1 MGALLQQLRGIVKA
15 SEHSGEQST
24 PAQSDSSSAL
34 NATAAPV
41 EETRSAGVTVR
52 PRGERIG
59 RILLVILIAVV
70 AGYFTA
76 ITAQPKF
83 VTTDYEY
90 LWRGA
95 RLWSEGIDPYSVR
108 PRAAWLHLWPLF
120 DRLFYPMPALLVVAP
135 FAAWPLATSQ
145 VLFVALACALLAW
158 RLSRHALWPLLIF
171 LTPSMW
177 MAAFIGQWSPWLT
190 LAMLIPGAGFLFAC
204 KPTLGLACFVYRP
217 TWRAFMSGFGITLI
231 SLALMPHWPWEW
243 LENLAYVQRHPPA
256 IMTPGGWIL
265 GLALLRWRQREARL
279 LFAFACVPQLLF
291 FADQL
296 PLFLVARNRREAMLY
311 TLSGI
316 VVGSIWVSRHFMR
329 YAAVQLT
336 GPYVMLACY
345 LPALWIVLRRP
356 NVSLPDHA

>member
-1 MGALLQQLRGIVKA
+1 VGTVLR
-15 SEHSGEQST
+15 ELPRST
-24 PAQSDSSSAL
+24 PIEIAPYPPIASRPSS
-34 NATAAPV
+34 
-41 EETRSAGVTVR
+41 EQAGRV
-52 PRGERIG
+52 
-59 RILLVILIAVV
+59 LLVALIAIV

-83 VTTDYEY
+83 VTTDFEY

-95 RLWSEGIDPYSVR
+95 RLWSAGIDPYSMR

-120 DRLFYPMPALLVVAP
+120 DRLFYPLPALLVVGP
-135 FAAWPLATSQ
+135 FAAWSLATSQ
-145 VLFVALACALLAW
+145 ILFVGLASALLAW
-158 RLSRHALWPLLIF
+158 RLSRDALWPLLIF

-190 LAMLIPGAGFLFAC
+190 LATLVPGAGFLLAC
-204 KPTLGLACFVYRP
+204 KPTLGLACFLYRP
-217 TWRAFMSGFGITLI
+217 TWRAVASGCAIVLV
-231 SLALMPHWPWEW
+231 SLALMPGWPREW

-265 GLALLRWRQREARL
+265 ALALLRWRQREARL
-279 LFAFACVPQLLF
+279 LLAFACVPQLLF

-296 PLFLVARNRREAMLY
+296 PLFLVARNRREALLY

-316 VVGSIWVSRHFMR
+316 VVGSIWAARHFMR

-345 LPALWIVLRRP
+345 IPALWIVLRRP
-356 NVSLPDHA
+356 NDAHPDPT

>member
-1 MGALLQQLRGIVKA
+1 MQRESSTARQVTTAPTDGAPTA
-15 SEHSGEQST
+15 SI
-24 PAQSDSSSAL
+24 
-34 NATAAPV
+34 
-41 EETRSAGVTVR
+41 TVR
-52 PRGERIG
+52 PVGEQIG
-59 RILLVILIAVV
+59 RLLLVVLIAVV

-95 RLWSEGIDPYSVR
+95 RLWSEGVDPYSVR
-108 PRAAWLHLWPLF
+108 PRAGWLHLWPLF
-120 DRLFYPMPALLVVAP
+120 DRLFYPLPALMVVAP
-135 FAAWPLATSQ
+135 FAAWSLATSQ
-145 VLFVALACALLAW
+145 IMFVSLACALLAW
-158 RLSRHALWPLLIF
+158 RMSRDELWPLLIF

-177 MAAFIGQWSPWLT
+177 MTAFIGQWSPWLT
-190 LAMLIPGAGFLFAC
+190 LAMLVPGAGFLLAC

-217 TWRAFMSGFGITLI
+217 TWRAVASGCAILLL

-243 LENLAYVQRHPPA
+243 LENLAYVQKHPPA
-256 IMTPGGWIL
+256 ILTPGGWIIA
-265 GLALLRWRQREARL
+265 LAVLRWRQREARL
-279 LFAFACVPQLLF
+279 LLAFACVPQLLF

-296 PLFLVARNRREAMLY
+296 PLFLVARNRREALLY
-311 TLSGI
+311 SLSGI

-356 NVSLPDHA
+356 NVSLPDRA

>member
-1 MGALLQQLRGIVKA
+1 MLRQLRSLARAPYSAPQPSVAGDSA
-15 SEHSGEQST
+15 PT
-24 PAQSDSSSAL
+24 PAHGDNSGGD
-34 NATAAPV
+34 
-41 EETRSAGVTVR
+41 TVR
-52 PRGERIG
+52 PRGERVG
-59 RILLVILIAVV
+59 RILLVVLIAAV

-120 DRLFYPMPALLVVAP
+120 DRLFYPLPALLVVGP
-135 FAAWPLATSQ
+135 FAAWSLAVSQ
-145 VLFVALACALLAW
+145 ILFVSLASALLAW
-158 RLSRHALWPLLIF
+158 QLSKHALWPLLIF

-190 LAMLIPGAGFLFAC
+190 LAMLVPSLGFLFAC

-217 TWRAFMSGFGITLI
+217 TWRAFLSGCAILLV
-231 SLALMPHWPWEW
+231 SLALLPSWPREW

-256 IMTPGGWIL
+256 IMTPGGWLIT
-265 GLALLRWRQREARL
+265 LALLRWRQREARL
-279 LFAFACVPQLLF
+279 LVAFACVPQLLF

-296 PLFLVARNRREAMLY
+296 PLFLVARNRREALLY

-316 VVGSIWVSRHFMR
+316 VVGCIWVSRHFMR

-356 NVSLPDHA
+356 NVSLPSVYGGES

>member
-1 MGALLQQLRGIVKA
+1 LKEGA
-15 SEHSGEQST
+15 E
-24 PAQSDSSSAL
+24 P
-34 NATAAPV
+34 
-41 EETRSAGVTVR
+41 
-52 PRGERIG
+52 PRGERVG
-59 RILLVILIAVV
+59 RVLLVALITVV

-95 RLWSEGIDPYSVR
+95 RLFFGEGIDPYSVR

-120 DRLFYPMPALLVVAP
+120 DRLFYPLPALMVVGP
-135 FAAWPLATSQ
+135 FAAWTLAASQ
-145 VLFVALACALLAW
+145 ILFVSLACALLAW

-190 LAMLIPGAGFLFAC
+190 LAMLVPSAGFLFAC
-204 KPTLGLACFVYRP
+204 KPTLGLACFIYRP
-217 TWRAFMSGFGITLI
+217 TWRAFAGGLALLVL
-231 SLALMPHWPWEW
+231 SLALLPHWPWEW
-243 LENLAYVQRHPPA
+243 LENLKYVQRHPPA
-256 IMTPGGWIL
+256 ILTPGGWIIA
-265 GLALLRWRQREARL
+265 LALLRWRQREARL

-296 PLFLVARNRREAMLY
+296 PLFLVARNRREALLY

-316 VVGSIWVSRHFMR
+316 VVGCIWVARHFMR

-356 NVSLPDHA
+356 NVSYPPIHDGEG